1 MSNPKILIGT
11 IFNVEYMFCLSFI
24 LDYWISEKVTYPELE
39 VLIVLNNTPRDV
51 VNNFM
56 ELNKQYPYIHIHDAG
71 LIPNPR
77 PGRINEEVIV
87 ACRNIIFDYATKGNY
102 DGMMFE
108 DFDTIPGYGSLHKM
122 VPYMTWPK
130 VAMVGGNYHYK
141 GVQSVVGGPV
151 IVGKFPV
158 DSVEFEKEIT
168 QKGVEWT
175 DKVIALGFGFTLI
188 TREIFSNPKY
198 KLDTEFL
205 KEHPGGTE
213 DIPLC
218 NRIKADG
225 YKFIWLKN
233 VRARH
238 LFKNK
243 EKNRVE
249 AW

>member
-1 MSNPKILIGT
+1 MNPKILIGT
-11 IFNVEYMFCLSFI
+11 IFNEEYWFCLPFL
-24 LDYWISEKVTYPELE
+24 LDYLIEEKALYSDVDLL
-39 VLIVLNNTPRDV
+39 VVLNNTPKASKEKFD
-51 VNNFM
+51 
-56 ELNKQYPYIHIHDAG
+56 ELAKQYDFIKIHEAG

-77 PGRINEEVIV
+77 PGRINEHAIV
-87 ACRNIIFDYATKGNY
+87 ACRNIIFDYATDGGY

-108 DFDTIPGYGSLHKM
+108 DFDTIPSYGALHKM

-158 DSVEFEKEIT
+158 DSIEFEKEIT
-168 QKGVEWT
+168 QKDAEWT
-175 DKVIALGFGFTLI
+175 DKVMALGFGFTLI

-198 KLDTEFL
+198 KLDTDFL
-205 KEHPGGTE
+205 IEHPSGTE

-218 NRIKADG
+218 NKIRADG

-238 LFKNK
+238 LSKNK